1 MQFVATTNPEAYD
14 YYLRGRRYMY
24 SMSRSD
30 YEHAIR
36 MFEQAINID
45 GLYALAYAG
54 MADAYSHLYR
64 YAEATAE
71 NVEHAKRASEQAL
84 MLDPQS
90 AEAHASRGLAL
101 VIGEHYDEARQEFDI
116 AITLNPNLF
125 EAYCYY
131 GIACSS
137 QGDFERAVQLYTR
150 AAEIN
155 PADMQIPVF
164 LAQAYSSLGRK
175 QDEMRVRLGA
185 WRRSTST
192 SASTRTTPRAMHER
206 DNLILVGE
214 KAKATELAERALRQ
228 AQNEPVVLYNVAC
241 FYVTKGDH
249 ERALELLEKAVAMG
263 LATAP
268 GSRPTAT
275 WNRCASIRA

>member
-1 MQFVATTNPEAYD
+1 
-14 YYLRGRRYMY
+14 
-24 SMSRSD
+24 
-30 YEHAIR
+30 
-36 MFEQAINID
+36 
-45 GLYALAYAG
+45 

-137 QGDFERAVQLYTR
+137 QGDFERAAQLYTR

-185 WRRSTST
+185 LTTLDQHIRLNPHDTRALCM
-192 SASTRTTPRAMHER
+192 SAT
-206 DNLILVGE
+206 NLILVGE

-241 FYVTKGDH
+241 FYVTEGDH
-249 ERALELLEKAVAMG
+249 ERALDLLEKAVAMG
-263 LATAP
+263 FGDRAWIETDSDLDPVREHPRLAVLLARIGDVRTA
-268 GSRPTAT
+268 A
-275 WNRCASIRA
+275 